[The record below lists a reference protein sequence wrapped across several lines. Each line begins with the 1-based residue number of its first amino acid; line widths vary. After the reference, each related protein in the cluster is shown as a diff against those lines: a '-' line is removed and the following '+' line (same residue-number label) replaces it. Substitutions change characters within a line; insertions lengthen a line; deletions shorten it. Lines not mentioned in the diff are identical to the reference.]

1 MRRTRSTSLVRLLP
15 LLALCGLAGCVVA
28 PAPGYYGAS
37 PGYYG
42 PAPGPEVVVPVPP
55 VYLGPVYHP
64 WGYGRPW
71 R

>member
-1 MRRTRSTSLVRLLP
+1 MRRTRSTLLVRLLP

-28 PAPGYYGAS
+28 PAPGYYG
-37 PGYYG
+37 Y
-42 PAPGPEVVVPVPP
+42 APGPEVVVPVPP
-55 VYLGPVYHP
+55 VYLGPVYRP